1 VPVGADDDKSIV
13 RATLWAG
20 FFTNGVW
27 DMLSVVVPLYAAA
40 VGLSA
45 ADVGFIVSAR
55 SVLPSA
61 LSIHGGILM
70 DYWGTRRMILW
81 LAAACVALPLL
92 YPIAGWFAPL
102 VILQLVLGL
111 ASSLEM
117 AAAQTW
123 ILQTSHDTA
132 VLARFSLVSRIGTFL
147 GPLTIGMIWDVL
159 GAWAAFVWISV
170 WSVGT
175 LAVAARTS
183 TRRDQ
188 ATGVNVSARAAGRAI
203 TALLPNWKAHKEAIK
218 LSAIPA
224 VAFILA
230 VSFLRNAPGA
240 VQSSLYIVYLG
251 DIGLSGTLIGALV
264 GICEFFGVAGSML
277 AAPLERVM
285 RPHALV
291 VVCITASI
299 VAIAITPL
307 VAVSF
312 VLLVL
317 AAGLRG
323 TAQGLSQPLMYGLLG
338 RAVPPSAHGT
348 SVGLRLAVTRL
359 ASIITP
365 AIMGIAAESW
375 GIEKSFYVVGV
386 VLLVGTAAL
395 GIAAQSLARRRDTQ
409 KWS

>member
-1 VPVGADDDKSIV
+1 
-13 RATLWAG
+13 
-20 FFTNGVW
+20 
-27 DMLSVVVPLYAAA
+27 MLSVVVPLYAAA

-70 DYWGTRRMILW
+70 DYWGPRRMILW

-92 YPIAGWFAPL
+92 YPVAGWFAPL

-147 GPLTIGMIWDVL
+147 GPLTIGMIWDAL

-188 ATGVNVSARAAGRAI
+188 ATS
-203 TALLPNWKAHKEAIK
+203 
-218 LSAIPA
+218 
-224 VAFILA
+224 
-230 VSFLRNAPGA
+230 
-240 VQSSLYIVYLG
+240 
-251 DIGLSGTLIGALV
+251 
-264 GICEFFGVAGSML
+264 
-277 AAPLERVM
+277 
-285 RPHALV
+285 
-291 VVCITASI
+291 
-299 VAIAITPL
+299 
-307 VAVSF
+307 
-312 VLLVL
+312 
-317 AAGLRG
+317 
-323 TAQGLSQPLMYGLLG
+323 
-338 RAVPPSAHGT
+338 
-348 SVGLRLAVTRL
+348 
-359 ASIITP
+359 
-365 AIMGIAAESW
+365 
-375 GIEKSFYVVGV
+375 
-386 VLLVGTAAL
+386 
-395 GIAAQSLARRRDTQ
+395 
-409 KWS
+409 